1 MISYTPT
8 KDYVNDN
15 KTMKIY
21 IQLLYT
27 LFKTPL
33 YFKRFPHIYRH
44 TVGKVMRVT
53 SDPNAHLLDPRDIL

>member
-1 MISYTPT
+1 MISCTHA

-33 YFKRFPHIYRH
+33 YFKRFPHMYKH
-44 TVGKVMRVT
+44 TVGNESYFR
-53 SDPNAHLLDPRDIL
+53 S

>member
-33 YFKRFPHIYRH
+33 
-44 TVGKVMRVT
+44 
-53 SDPNAHLLDPRDIL
+53 